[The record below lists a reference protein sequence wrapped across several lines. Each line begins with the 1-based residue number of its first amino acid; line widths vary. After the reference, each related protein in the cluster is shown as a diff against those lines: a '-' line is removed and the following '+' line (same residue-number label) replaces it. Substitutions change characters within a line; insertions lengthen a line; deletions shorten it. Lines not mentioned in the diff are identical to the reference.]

1 MESNKII
8 LGLDP
13 GTNIMGYGLIQLS
26 KNNIELI
33 QYGVLNL
40 KKHPKI
46 KLLNWCIQR
55 DCHISS
61 PPAPLLTKRKSLT
74 NGGISR
80 INSMNIFATRDRE
93 ISLIGSRFHFTPPQ
107 L

>member
-13 GTNIMGYGLIQLS
+13 GTNIMGYGLIQSS

-40 KKHPKI
+40 KK
-46 KLLNWCIQR
+46 LN
-55 DCHISS
+55 DH
-61 PPAPLLTKRKSLT
+61 T
-74 NGGISR
+74 
-80 INSMNIFATRDRE
+80 
-93 ISLIGSRFHFTPPQ
+93 
-107 L
+107 

>member
-40 KKHPKI
+40 
-46 KLLNWCIQR
+46 
-55 DCHISS
+55 
-61 PPAPLLTKRKSLT
+61 
-74 NGGISR
+74 
-80 INSMNIFATRDRE
+80 
-93 ISLIGSRFHFTPPQ
+93 SLIHI
-107 L
+107 